1 MGKSI
6 SAPEFIWHN
15 GRHVRWAD
23 AQVHVLSVGVQF
35 GSSVFEGIR
44 CYATDAGPAVFRLRE
59 HLRRLQ
65 DSCRIYRI
73 DLPYS
78 LEALERACLDLVAAN
93 GLEQCYL
100 RPMVMRGYGD
110 MGMAAIGNP
119 VETYIAAWQWGS
131 YLDQSAAD
139 RGIDVCVSS
148 WNRPAPNTF
157 PALAKSAGHYNNATL
172 IKLDAI
178 ANGFAEAIA
187 LSPDGMVSE
196 GSGQNIFAV
205 RDGVLITPPVDGS
218 ILSGITRSAV
228 IAIAR
233 DLGIAFEQQ
242 PMPRELL
249 YVADELFFTG
259 TATEIAPIA
268 SVDHIRVGDG
278 AIGPVTRRLRAAFH
292 EIVHGRDAGRR
303 DWLTP
308 VTAGKREYVD
318 G

>member
-1 MGKSI
+1 MGKAI
-6 SAPEFIWHN
+6 NEPEYIWHN
-15 GRHVRWAD
+15 GKHIRWAE

-35 GSSVFEGIR
+35 GASVFEGIR
-44 CYATDAGPAVFRLRE
+44 CYPTEAGPAIFRLRE

-78 LEALERACLDLVAAN
+78 LDALERACIDLVAAN
-93 GLEQCYL
+93 GLEDCYL

-131 YLDQSAAD
+131 YLDQSEAD

-178 ANGFAEAIA
+178 AGGFAEAIA

-218 ILSGITRSAV
+218 ILSGITRSAI

-233 DLGIAFEQQ
+233 DLGIPVEQQ
-242 PMPRELL
+242 RIPREFL

-259 TATEIAPIA
+259 TATEVAPIA
-268 SVDHIRVGDG
+268 SVDHIRIGDG
-278 AIGPVTRRLRAAFH
+278 LAGPVTRRLRAAFQDA
-292 EIVHGRDAGRR
+292 VHGRRADYR

-308 VTAGKREYVD
+308 VAAANRENI
-318 G
+318 GG

>member
-1 MGKSI
+1 MSRSI
-6 SAPEFIWHN
+6 SEPEFIWHN
-15 GRHVRWAD
+15 GRHIRWAE

-44 CYATDAGPAVFRLRE
+44 CYRTDAGPAIFRLRE
-59 HLRRLQ
+59 HLRRLR

-73 DLPYS
+73 ELPYS
-78 LEALERACLDLVAAN
+78 IEALERACAGLVAVN
-93 GLEQCYL
+93 GLEDCYL

-131 YLDQSAAD
+131 YLDQSEAD

-178 ANGFAEAIA
+178 AGGFAEAIA

-228 IAIAR
+228 MEIAAA
-233 DLGIAFEQQ
+233 LGIPVREQAF
-242 PMPRELL
+242 PREFL
-249 YVADELFFTG
+249 YIADELFFTG

-268 SVDHIRVGDG
+268 SVDHIRIGDG
-278 AIGPVTRRLRAAFH
+278 MIGPVTRRLRDAFQDV
-292 EIVHGRDAGRR
+292 VHGRDAERR

-308 VTAGKREYVD
+308 VRADKREDID

>member
-1 MGKSI
+1 MSKSI
-6 SAPEFIWHN
+6 NEPDYIWHN

-44 CYATDAGPAVFRLRE
+44 CYRTDAGPAIFRLRE

-78 LEALERACLDLVAAN
+78 IDALARACIDLVAAN
-93 GLEQCYL
+93 GLEDCYV

-119 VETYIAAWQWGS
+119 VETYIASWQWGS
-131 YLDQSAAD
+131 YLDQSEAD

-148 WNRPAPNTF
+148 WARPAPNTF

-178 ANGFAEAIA
+178 AKGFAEAIA

-228 IAIAR
+228 MEIAAA
-233 DLGIAFEQQ
+233 LGIPVRESAF
-242 PMPRELL
+242 PREFL
-249 YVADELFFTG
+249 YIADELFFTG
-259 TATEIAPIA
+259 TATEIAPIGT
-268 SVDHIRVGDG
+268 VDHIRIGDG
-278 AIGPVTRRLRAAFH
+278 RIGPVTERLRAAFQD
-292 EIVHGRDAGRR
+292 VVRGRVKDCKN
-303 DWLTP
+303 WLMP
-308 VTAGKREYVD
+308 VKAGKREDVD

>member
-6 SAPEFIWHN
+6 NEPEYIWHN
-15 GRHVRWAD
+15 GRHIRWAE

-35 GSSVFEGIR
+35 GASVFEGIR
-44 CYATDAGPAVFRLRE
+44 CYPTDVGPAIFRLRE

-78 LEALERACLDLVAAN
+78 IDVLERACIDLVTAN
-93 GLEQCYL
+93 RLEDCYL

-119 VETYIAAWQWGS
+119 VETYIATWQWGS
-131 YLDQSAAD
+131 YLDQSEAD

-178 ANGFAEAIA
+178 TGGFAEAIA

-205 RDGVLITPPVDGS
+205 RNSVLITPPVNGS

-233 DLGIAFEQQ
+233 DLGIPFEQQ

-268 SVDHIRVGDG
+268 SVDHIRIGDG
-278 AIGPVTRRLRAAFH
+278 MIGPVTRRLRAAFRD
-292 EIVHGRDAGRR
+292 IVHGRNADRE

-308 VTAGKREYVD
+308 VAATKRENVS